1 MAYKQQAFPVREVLA
16 AMDTN
21 SKAVWK
27 ELADEEKKC
36 VNFWLLNRYASSVDG
51 NREAQELAVFKTN
64 EFYNKYYFEIAKH
77 PKLLWYLLC
86 MTGNEQKKI
95 HFHEWIGF
103 KKKESDSKITKFLET
118 VRPDLKAD
126 EIAILEKTVTKA
138 ELKELARDMGYE
150 ESEIKKML

>member
-1 MAYKQQAFPVREVLA
+1 MSDKLTIKDETAAIDMGARDLWDNFTEDQKKQISF
-16 AMDTN
+16 
-21 SKAVWK
+21 
-27 ELADEEKKC
+27 
-36 VNFWLLNRYASSVDG
+36 FILNRYASSIRTND
-51 NREAQELAVFKTN
+51 REAQELAVFKTN